1 MAEKSKGVGFSEG
14 DASDSDPDRT
24 ELSFVLE
31 KLSLGSAK
39 KKKLL
44 ILSLGGVLVRRFHV
58 ADKWK
63 LPKNRSPHATYGLY
77 YVYKRPFCEEFLRFC
92 LDRFEVGI
100 WSSAMERNVDV
111 VLNII
116 MKGLKGKLL
125 FVMDQNDCT
134 DSGFMSLEKKTKPL
148 FFKDLSKVFQ
158 KVNSETDEPP
168 QFSYTNT
175 LLMDDN
181 PYKAF
186 LNPYNTSIFTV
197 TYDPKDAEDNLLD
210 PKGELCSYLDEL
222 ADASD
227 VQEYVK
233 EHPFGQPKIGPSHPD
248 WHFYKKVAAFV
259 KKTSQN
265 HGI

>member
-186 LNPYNTSIFTV
+186 LNPIPKESCVRIWMNWRMLRMFRNMLKSI
-197 TYDPKDAEDNLLD
+197 LLVSLRSVLLTRIGIST
-210 PKGELCSYLDEL
+210 KKLQLLSRKLL
-222 ADASD
+222 RIMVFKQVD
-227 VQEYVK
+227 VV
-233 EHPFGQPKIGPSHPD
+233 
-248 WHFYKKVAAFV
+248 
-259 KKTSQN
+259 
-265 HGI
+265 